1 MLHHVAPADKQP
13 LRPSHWTRKRA
24 GRSHWRTLWRLVVAI
39 VSAMLLYGLYVGMLR
54 LLEDALPAIVIT
66 LLAPVSLVSIMAGSA
81 RSGRHP

>member
-1 MLHHVAPADKQP
+1 M
-13 LRPSHWTRKRA
+13 
-24 GRSHWRTLWRLVVAI
+24 VVAI